1 MRIIICCNKND
12 FFLTRICVASI
23 RYYYPDVDIFLVK
36 DFLNGPFSSTEL
48 ERAMNVKILDLGPRK
63 FGWSAAKMYLLLGNQ
78 FPGEK
83 LLSLDSDIIFAGRF
97 LEKISQDAKGFDFVV
112 NKEPNDDP
120 YSEFVTKHYY
130 DFKYLNKIDPA
141 FQFPGYF
148 FNGGQMIITTG
159 KLKQSEVIDYF
170 ELDSFPYWKQLDKMP
185 FVDQSL
191 LNYMLPKKEQNGEMK
206 ILKTKFMLWS
216 ESMEVKELDIDQ
228 VKKGEKY
235 LYLIHWAGAL
245 RIPYINKMTRADL
258 LVFFEDFYYSNVP
271 LGNLKKIK
279 RKTLAAS
286 DYFLRLFYRNTIKK
300 IIRRK

>member
-48 ERAMNVKILDLGPRK
+48 ERAMNVKILDLGTQK
-63 FGWSAAKMYLLLGNQ
+63 FGWSAAKMYLLLSNQ

-97 LEKISQDAKGFDFVV
+97 LEKISQDAKEFDFVV
-112 NKEPNDDP
+112 NKEPGDDP
-120 YSEFVTKHYY
+120 YSKFVTKHYY
-130 DFKYLNKIDPA
+130 DFKYLNTIDPA

-148 FNGGQMIITTG
+148 FNGGQMVITTG

-191 LNYMLPKKEQNGEMK
+191 LNYMLPKKEQNGEIK

-216 ESMEVKELDIDQ
+216 EGMEAKELDIDQ

-258 LVFFEDFYYSNVP
+258 LVFFEDFYYNNVP

-286 DYFLRLFYRNTIKK
+286 DYFLRKFYRNTIKK
-300 IIRRK
+300 IIKGK